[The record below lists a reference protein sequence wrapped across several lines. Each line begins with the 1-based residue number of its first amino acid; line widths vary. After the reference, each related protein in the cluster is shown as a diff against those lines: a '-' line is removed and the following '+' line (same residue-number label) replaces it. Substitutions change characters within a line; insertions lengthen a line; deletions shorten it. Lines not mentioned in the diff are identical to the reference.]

1 MFNREKIETLI
12 SKAIPINIENIDTD
26 QIIPARF
33 LKSSKRENF
42 GKNLFRDWRYTNQG
56 DLKKTFILNNS
67 KFSGKILLVGR
78 NFGAG
83 SSREHAAWALFDYG
97 FRVVISSF
105 FADIF
110 KENALNNGLLTVE
123 ISVMYLKFLFK
134 AISYKRQI
142 LFSVSLK
149 RQVIK
154 IEKSFFY
161 DYFSIEKYK
170 KTCLY
175 RGEDDIDFLINLKDK
190 IKNFEFKI
198 HH

>member
-1 MFNREKIETLI
+1 MSHIEKIEKLI

-33 LKSSKRENF
+33 LKSSKREDF
-42 GKNLFRDWRYTNQG
+42 GKNLFRDWRYSNQG
-56 DLKKTFILNNS
+56 EIKKTFILNNS

-78 NFGAG
+78 NFGSG

-110 KENALNNGLLTVE
+110 KENALNNGLLPIE
-123 ISVMYLKFLFK
+123 ISEVFLKYLFK
-134 AISYKRQI
+134 IISYKRQI
-142 LFSVSLK
+142 LFYVCLK
-149 RQVIK
+149 RQIIK

-161 DYFSIEKYK
+161 DYFSMEKYK
-170 KTCLY
+170 KTCLF

>member
-1 MFNREKIETLI
+1 MSHIEKIEKLI
-12 SKAIPINIENIDTD
+12 SKVIPINIENIDTD
-26 QIIPARF
+26 QIIPARY
-33 LKSSKRENF
+33 LKFSKREDF

-56 DLKKTFILNNS
+56 NIKKSFILNNT
-67 KFSGKILLVGR
+67 KFYGKFLLVGR
-78 NFGAG
+78 NFGSG

-97 FRVVISSF
+97 FRVIISSF

-110 KENALNNGLLTVE
+110 KENALNNGLLPIE
-123 ISVMYLKFLFK
+123 ISKVYLKYLFK
-134 AISYKRQI
+134 TVSYNRQI

-161 DYFSIEKYK
+161 EYFSIEKYK
-170 KTCLY
+170 KTCLS